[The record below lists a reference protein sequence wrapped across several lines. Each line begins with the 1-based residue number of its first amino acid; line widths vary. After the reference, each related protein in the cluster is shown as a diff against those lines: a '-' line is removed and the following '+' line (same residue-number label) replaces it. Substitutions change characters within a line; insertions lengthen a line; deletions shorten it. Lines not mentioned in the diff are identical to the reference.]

1 MYPAS
6 RPRISHTPNRA
17 APNRSTR
24 SGVTTSPTTVL
35 TPKSSPNATTLRDAR
50 RVSGSAGAGAE
61 EEGGEGGGGEGG
73 AVAIATAGLG
83 MGPPPAG
90 PGQLAEPPPGIDRA
104 VVRLDF

>member
-17 APNRSTR
+17 APKRSRR

-50 RVSGSAGAGAE
+50 RVSGSAGAGATVAGE
-61 EEGGEGGGGEGG
+61 GEGEEGGG
-73 AVAIATAGLG
+73 AVAVATAGLG

-90 PGQLAEPPPGIDRA
+90 PGQLAAPPPGIDRA